1 MSPDRQCEEAAVMV
15 SIGKRPGDTSLSLHH
30 LQIQSLHSSSLSFHL
45 LNAVAVVEGVMV
57 KPDRGEGAAD
67 LGAGAGGRQ
76 GCRARVLC
84 QTIPATL
91 QRNAQTDLAF
101 PKTSNKLCAFLGEN
115 VPRKRSLPS
124 RRQEII
130 T

>member
-1 MSPDRQCEEAAVMV
+1 MPPDRQCEEAAVMV
-15 SIGKRPGDTSLSLHH
+15 SIGKRPGDTSLTLHH
-30 LQIQSLHSSSLSFHL
+30 LQIQSVHSSSLSFHL
-45 LNAVAVVEGVMV
+45 LNAVAVVEGVLV

-115 VPRKRSLPS
+115 VHRQRGLPS